1 MLLLEDIHFN
11 HKTKEKTMALI
22 KCKKCGKEVS
32 MGAQTCSQC
41 GAPVATTIASTA
53 LVSLVVLG
61 GFLWIPYSVFFS
73 GSATTPAPHNVT
85 YYVEGMTSAASLT
98 YENAQG
104 EAQQEEVRVPWQT
117 SFETKRGSFL
127 YLSAKNKKSYGD
139 VTVRITVDGKEFKR
153 SDEKGGYTIA
163 NTSGSCCE

>member
-1 MLLLEDIHFN
+1 
-11 HKTKEKTMALI
+11 MALI
-22 KCKKCGKEVS
+22 KCKECGKEVN
-32 MGAQTCSQC
+32 MGAQTCLQC
-41 GAPVATTIASTA
+41 GAPVATKSASAA
-53 LVSLVVLG
+53 LVCLVVLG
-61 GFLWIPYSVFFS
+61 GFLWIPYSVFFG
-73 GSATTPAPHNVT
+73 GSATTLAPAPHSVT

-117 SFETKRGSFL
+117 SFETKRGNFL
-127 YLSAKNKKSYGD
+127 YLSAKNEESYGD

-153 SDEKGGYTIA
+153 SDAKGGYTIA

>member
-1 MLLLEDIHFN
+1 
-11 HKTKEKTMALI
+11 MALI
-22 KCKKCGKEVS
+22 KCKECGKEVRI
-32 MGAQTCSQC
+32 GIGVKTCPQC
-41 GAPVATTIASTA
+41 GAPVVTKSAGAA

-61 GFLWIPYSVFFS
+61 GFLWIPYSVFFG
-73 GSATTPAPHNVT
+73 GSATTPRAHSVT
-85 YYVEGMTSAASLT
+85 YYVEGTTSAVSLT

-117 SFETKRGSFL
+117 SFKTKRGNFL
-127 YLSAKNKKSYGD
+127 YLSAKNEESYGD